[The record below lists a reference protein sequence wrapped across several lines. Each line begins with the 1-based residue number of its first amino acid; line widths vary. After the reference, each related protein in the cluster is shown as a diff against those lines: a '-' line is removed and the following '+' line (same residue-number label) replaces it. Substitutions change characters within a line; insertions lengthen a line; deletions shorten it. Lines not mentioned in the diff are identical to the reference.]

1 MNELKKMLK
10 TQAKDALPDPSV
22 KERVRR
28 ELGIAPAPAEE
39 QAYAHGG
46 TRSANKK
53 GIVSLL
59 AAGLAL
65 VLTLCIL
72 LPVLLSGGGAP
83 LSPTLSAA
91 GDFYAYSAASAGAV
105 LAQSETAANALRLR
119 RALTEEEK
127 NTIRETTDE
136 YLRLVENLL
145 SENAITHEAAAVPEA
160 YARYDYAMAVTCH
173 GLAGSTFTYTLYYS
187 EVLADEETDGGET
200 ERAYDIT
207 GVLAVD
213 GADYPVRGGRE
224 SEEETD
230 ENESERENEL
240 WFEAYTGENSYLR
253 IEQEEETE
261 SEEGE
266 TETERLHRLRVF
278 ENGRCIEDTTIDYE
292 EEEGEAEIELSI
304 RRGERQDVLQFCREK
319 ENAAMLYVEADFS
332 GMRAEFRI
340 SIEEG
345 GYRYFFEESG
355 E

>member
-53 GIVSLL
+53 GIV
-59 AAGLAL
+59 
-65 VLTLCIL
+65 LCIL

-187 EVLADEETDGGET
+187 EALADEETDGGET

-213 GADYPVRGGRE
+213 GTDYPVRGGRE
-224 SEEETD
+224 FLLYGPAPGPAPAGAGPMPV
-230 ENESERENEL
+230 ESGFAAAACGPEHPPPPGPVPDRLPDAGPGDVPDPAAGPPALPECAGRCAVEL
-240 WFEAYTGENSYLR
+240 PPFLPD
-253 IEQEEETE
+253 
-261 SEEGE
+261 
-266 TETERLHRLRVF
+266 RLR
-278 ENGRCIEDTTIDYE
+278 RMT
-292 EEEGEAEIELSI
+292 A
-304 RRGERQDVLQFCREK
+304 
-319 ENAAMLYVEADFS
+319 
-332 GMRAEFRI
+332 RA
-340 SIEEG
+340 
-345 GYRYFFEESG
+345 
-355 E
+355 